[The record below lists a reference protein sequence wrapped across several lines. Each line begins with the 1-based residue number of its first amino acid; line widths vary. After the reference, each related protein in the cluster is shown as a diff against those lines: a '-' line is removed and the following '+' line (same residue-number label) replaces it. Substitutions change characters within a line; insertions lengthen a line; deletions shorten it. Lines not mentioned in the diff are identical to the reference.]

1 MKSIGLC
8 LSLLFLAFSLLGQ
21 GDSVKV
27 FPHAVI
33 HLVDGEFG
41 DLERFRNKELKR
53 VRQDELYQ
61 EIAKVAFSEGYILF
75 EVESRVQSDSLILTL
90 SPGAFYKWSLL
101 TMNEETK
108 AYMRKSGVNLNRFER
123 SLVSPIRIGK
133 AFNKTLAFLENHGF
147 PFAQIKLDSVIIS
160 ETSVKAEVSLDK
172 GPLIMIDSLSIVG
185 NLKVRKSYIANSTGI
200 RPGGIYNESAIKT
213 SSKRLSQIGFVQEVR
228 PVEVR
233 FNKDDTKV
241 TLFLDNKQSSRFDG
255 IIGFLP
261 DPQTGELLVTGDV
274 SIHLE
279 NGMKQGEVI
288 DLNWRRLQTNTQDL
302 DAQFLIP
309 YVLNSPLS
317 PDGKF
322 KIYRRDTS
330 FTDVFGQLGLR
341 YIFNQTNYVR
351 GFVDRQVSSLIS
363 TAAYE
368 NSLIIPEFL
377 DRTITSYGLGIKLAK
392 VDYFLNPSKGYTFE
406 LEGAAGNKVIL
417 RNPAIRSE
425 IYDSLMLT
433 SLQMRSNLNAAYYV
447 SIVKRLVWHQRFLG
461 GALINDQLF
470 NNEVYRIGGHRSI
483 RGFNEESIFAT
494 NYAIARS
501 EIRYQLDR
509 DGFLFAL
516 FDQGWY
522 ENTAENRIGAR
533 RDTPYSVGLGVSLG
547 TKAGVFSLATAVG
560 SEQGNPML
568 IRAAKFHFGFLSV
581 F

>member
-1 MKSIGLC
+1 MRSIGLC
-8 LSLLFLAFSLLGQ
+8 LSLLFQALTLLGQ
-21 GDSVKV
+21 GDSATL
-27 FPHAVI
+27 FSHALV
-33 HLVDGEFG
+33 HLAEGEYG
-41 DLERFRNKELKR
+41 DLEKFRNRSFKR
-53 VRQDELYQ
+53 IRADELYQ
-61 EIAKVAFSEGYILF
+61 DIVNVAYSEGYVLVQI
-75 EVESRVQSDSLILTL
+75 ERVERSGSLIMNVT
-90 SPGAFYKWSLL
+90 PGAFYTWNGLR
-101 TMNEETK
+101 MNEETK

-123 SLVSPIRIGK
+123 SSVSPIRIGK
-133 AFNKTLAFLENHGF
+133 AFNKTLQYLENHGF
-147 PFAQIKLDSVIIS
+147 PFARIKLDSLNILETQVQAIID
-160 ETSVKAEVSLDK
+160 LDK
-172 GPLIMIDSLSIVG
+172 GPLILVDSLSIVG
-185 NLKVRKSYIANSTGI
+185 NLKVRKSYITNSTGI
-200 RPGGIYNESAIKT
+200 RPGDVYNEGAIK
-213 SSKRLSQIGFVQEVR
+213 SSTKRLSQIGFVTEAR
-228 PVEVR
+228 PLEVR
-233 FNKDDTKV
+233 FNKDETKV
-241 TLFLDNKQSSRFDG
+241 TLFLDKKQSSRFDG

-330 FTDVFGQLGLR
+330 FTDVFGQVGLR

-351 GFVDRQVSSLIS
+351 AFVDRQVSNLIS
-363 TAAYE
+363 TARYE

-377 DRTITSYGLGIKLAK
+377 DRTITSYGLGLKLSRVNYA
-392 VDYFLNPSKGYTFE
+392 LNPSKGYTFE

-425 IYDSLMLT
+425 IYDSLTLT
-433 SLQMRSNLNAAYYV
+433 SLQMRSNLNASYYV

-470 NNEVYRIGGHRSI
+470 NNDVYRIGGHRSI

-501 EIRYQLDR
+501 ELRYQLDR

-533 RDTPYSVGLGVSLG
+533 RDTPYSLGLGVSLG
-547 TKAGVFSLATAVG
+547 TKAGIFSLATAVG
-560 SEQGNPML
+560 SQQGNPLL

>member
-1 MKSIGLC
+1 
-8 LSLLFLAFSLLGQ
+8 
-21 GDSVKV
+21 
-27 FPHAVI
+27 
-33 HLVDGEFG
+33 
-41 DLERFRNKELKR
+41 
-53 VRQDELYQ
+53 
-61 EIAKVAFSEGYILF
+61 
-75 EVESRVQSDSLILTL
+75 
-90 SPGAFYKWSLL
+90 
-101 TMNEETK
+101 MNEETK

-241 TLFLDNKQSSRFDG
+241 TLFLDKKQSSRFDG

-433 SLQMRSNLNAAYYV
+433 SLQMRSNLNATYYV

>member
-1 MKSIGLC
+1 M
-8 LSLLFLAFSLLGQ
+8 FQFT
-21 GDSVKV
+21 
-27 FPHAVI
+27 
-33 HLVDGEFG
+33 
-41 DLERFRNKELKR
+41 LK
-53 VRQDELYQ
+53 
-61 EIAKVAFSEGYILF
+61 
-75 EVESRVQSDSLILTL
+75 
-90 SPGAFYKWSLL
+90 
-101 TMNEETK
+101 
-108 AYMRKSGVNLNRFER
+108 
-123 SLVSPIRIGK
+123 
-133 AFNKTLAFLENHGF
+133 
-147 PFAQIKLDSVIIS
+147 
-160 ETSVKAEVSLDK
+160 
-172 GPLIMIDSLSIVG
+172 
-185 NLKVRKSYIANSTGI
+185 
-200 RPGGIYNESAIKT
+200 
-213 SSKRLSQIGFVQEVR
+213 
-228 PVEVR
+228 
-233 FNKDDTKV
+233 
-241 TLFLDNKQSSRFDG
+241 
-255 IIGFLP
+255 
-261 DPQTGELLVTGDV
+261 
-274 SIHLE
+274 

-317 PDGKF
+317 HDGKF

-433 SLQMRSNLNAAYYV
+433 SLQMRSNLNATYYV